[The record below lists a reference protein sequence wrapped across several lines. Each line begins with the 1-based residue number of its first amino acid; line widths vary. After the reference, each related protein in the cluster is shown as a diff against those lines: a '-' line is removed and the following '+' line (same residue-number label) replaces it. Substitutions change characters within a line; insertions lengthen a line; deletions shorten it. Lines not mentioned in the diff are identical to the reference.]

1 MSASTPLPKT
11 FAIKRT
17 SVQGYKIYSNKAYQS
32 SETDNIVV
40 SVIKSANNLSL
51 EKARRYAASTSKFT
65 TYIRKW
71 YGGKYNSCSWTF
83 GGSEL
88 EVKNTLTNEITYVP
102 MIIITDCCESILPSG
117 AETIQLKDTNIYYR
131 STNDVVYSAA
141 PIFHTEPYATDSAV
155 SDEDLP
161 VAQVVTVAPEPS
173 APAMLPH
180 IPAAVRPALVP
191 AAAATALAP
200 IAFPAHVKRLII
212 ADCISRNEVCAITG
226 ADIGLDAAV
235 TSCGHVFDSE
245 SIRTWLSLP
254 SSKKCCPIC
263 KQVCCV

>member
-1 MSASTPLPKT
+1 MSAFTPLPKM

-17 SVQGYKIYSNKAYQS
+17 SVQGYKVYMNKAYQS
-32 SETDNIVV
+32 SETDNLVV

-51 EKARRYAASTSKFT
+51 EKARRYAASTTKFT

-71 YGGKYNSCSWTF
+71 YGGKYNSCSWTY
-83 GGSEL
+83 GGNEF

-102 MIIITDCCESILPSG
+102 MVIITDCCESILPSG
-117 AETIQLKDTNIYYR
+117 AETIQLKDTTIYYR
-131 STNDVVYSAA
+131 STNNVIYTAA
-141 PIFHTEPYATDSAV
+141 PIFYTEPYAADGAA

-161 VAQVVTVAPEPS
+161 VAQVITVAPEPS

-191 AAAATALAP
+191 TTVSVP
-200 IAFPAHVKRLII
+200 MPFPAHVKRLII
-212 ADCISRNEVCAITG
+212 ADCISRNETCAITG

-235 TSCGHVFDSE
+235 TSCGHVFDPE
-245 SIRTWLSLP
+245 SIKTWLGLA